1 LKAALPKLPKTN
13 HMKRIAVLTSGGDA
27 PGMNAAIRA
36 ATRTAVQRGT
46 AVLGVRRGYAGLIDG
61 DFVPL
66 SARDVAGI
74 IEFGGT
80 MLESDRC
87 LEFKTPEGRAR
98 ARGQLERAEV
108 EGLIVVG
115 GDGSQA
121 GALALSNEGFKV
133 NGVASTIDNDLPGS
147 DVTIGVDTAINVAL
161 EAVDRLRTT
170 ASSHRRLFIVEVMGR
185 HCGYLALAAGLAG
198 GAEVIVAP
206 EHELSPQRVVDLLHE
221 ARLRGKRHAVV
232 VVAEGARTNGQVLF
246 QHLREVH
253 AVDFDPR
260 LTILGHIQRGARP
273 GAFDRLLATRLAARA
288 TEMLVTGKSGF
299 LIGLRNGAAT
309 ATPLAEVIGTPK
321 PLPGEFL
328 ALAETMQL

>member
-1 LKAALPKLPKTN
+1 
-13 HMKRIAVLTSGGDA
+13 MKRIAVLTSGGDA

-36 ATRTAVQRGT
+36 ATRTAVRQG
-46 AVLGVRRGYAGLIDG
+46 VEVYGVRRGYAGLIEG

-66 SARDVAGI
+66 RARDVAGI
-74 IEFGGT
+74 LEFGGT

-98 ARGQLERAEV
+98 AKSHMNRAGV

-115 GDGSQA
+115 GDGSQT
-121 GALALSNEGFKV
+121 GALALSREGFAV

-161 EAVDRLRTT
+161 EAIDRLRTT

-185 HCGYLALAAGLAG
+185 NCGYLALAAGLAG

-206 EHELSPQRVVDLLHE
+206 EHELSPEQVVALLHE

-232 VVAEGARTNGQVLF
+232 VVAEGARANGQVLY
-246 QHLREVH
+246 QHLHDKH
-253 AVDFDPR
+253 AVDFDSR

-273 GAFDRLLATRLAARA
+273 SAFDRLLATRLAARA
-288 TEMLVTGKSGF
+288 AEMLIAHESGF

-309 ATPLAEVIGTPK
+309 AARLTDVIGQPK
-321 PLPGEFL
+321 PLPAEFL
-328 ALAETMQL
+328 SLAETMQI